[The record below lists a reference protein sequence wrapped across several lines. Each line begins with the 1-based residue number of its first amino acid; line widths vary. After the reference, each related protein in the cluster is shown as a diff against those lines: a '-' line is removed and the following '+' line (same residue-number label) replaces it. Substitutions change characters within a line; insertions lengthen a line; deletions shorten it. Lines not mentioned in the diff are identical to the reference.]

1 MKLRFALFIIIL
13 LTTFIFPQQSKLSK
27 TVNYLSEFIASDYFL
42 ELKETNS
49 DLALV
54 DSIYLRAVAF
64 TKEDYGEAL
73 LAITFT
79 TIPYNKVP
87 IVVPLIKEI
96 IYYPLVSAKDSIY
109 NLKNKNLPRF
119 LFFDT
124 PNTNQGDVDKLAH
137 FFGNAFI
144 GYSENIFDL
153 SSLIGYFVESFEES
167 FKVQSIEESFKVQSK
182 IDYRDLDVNWYGD
195 LFGKLL
201 NDNKNLLPSQIMLLR
216 SLRYFSFT
224 L

>member
-1 MKLRFALFIIIL
+1 MRSILVTIIL
-13 LTTFIFPQQSKLSK
+13 TTLIFPQQSKLSK
-27 TVNYLSEFIASDYFL
+27 TVNYLSDFIASDYFL

-87 IVVPLIKEI
+87 IVVPLLKEI
-96 IYYPLVSAKDSIY
+96 IYYPLVSAEDSIY

-124 PNTNQGDVDKLAH
+124 PNTKQGDVDKLAH

-167 FKVQSIEESFKVQSK
+167 FKVQSK

-201 NDNKNLLPSQIMLLR
+201 NDNKKLLPSQIMLLR

>member
-1 MKLRFALFIIIL
+1 MRSLLIALIL
-13 LTTFIFPQQSKLSK
+13 CSFSIFPQQSKLSK
-27 TVNYLSEFIASDYFL
+27 TVNYLSDFIASDYFL
-42 ELKETNS
+42 QLKESNS

-54 DSIYLRAVAF
+54 DSIYLRAVSF
-64 TKEDYGEAL
+64 TKKDYGEAL

-96 IYYPLVSAKDSIY
+96 IYYPLVSAEDSIY
-109 NLKNKNLPRF
+109 YLKNQNLPRY
-119 LFFDT
+119 LFYDT
-124 PNTNQGDVDKLAH
+124 PNTKQGDIDKLAH

-167 FKVQSIEESFKVQSK
+167 FKVQSKV
-182 IDYRDLDVNWYGD
+182 DFRDLDVNWYGD
-195 LFGKLL
+195 LFGKLIKE
-201 NDNKNLLPSQIMLLR
+201 NEKLLPSQIMISR
-216 SLRYFSFT
+216 SLKYFSFV